1 MQRLG
6 GRWPFASNSVEVN
19 SRASAI
25 ATAHAARPRSL
36 RAREKAREFLLS
48 WKLLWLLAAVGGL
61 VRVVLYVANRS
72 LWFDE
77 AALALNLI
85 NRPFHRLFSPL
96 DFGQAAPIGFL
107 MIEHSAARGL
117 GYSEYALRL
126 FPLLSGLVALFG
138 FVVLA
143 RLLLTPL
150 AAALA
155 VTLFA
160 VAQGP
165 VYYSS
170 ELKPYSTDVAAAV
183 LLLLAGIALTEKV
196 RERWPALAI
205 GIGGL
210 ALVGFSF
217 ASVIVLA
224 AVAVGLGVE
233 AARRRRDTPAL
244 LLPLAIWVA
253 GTMAVG
259 AFAITR
265 LGSIRNAFKLTADA
279 TIGPAAVFNAHALN
293 VFASGLA
300 SSVGLVGTSPWNQL
314 QKVAALAAMVGAGS
328 LLARTPIR
336 GLMVLLPIPLTLGA
350 AALDQYPL
358 TRRTALFLVPI
369 VVLAL
374 AEGVA
379 RLSAWAGRRWA
390 PVVAIGLAMM
400 IGAGPVWRSA
410 KATLHPPRHEELKP
424 VLAYIR
430 DHWQPGDTL
439 YVHYEAQYAFLY
451 YNECGCLSLRLGG
464 TRLWPIAPGPGHR
477 DLYSPAV
484 QPRSRSVLIGRSTNV
499 WTEQLQD
506 LNRLRGRRRVW
517 LIYSHLYGSEPAFVK
532 QHLLRRLDEIGKRLR
547 AFTEP
552 GAHAYLYDLDSRRS
566 G

>member
-1 MQRLG
+1 MTVDTDAGAKAAPADHSTATRPFHAFR
-6 GRWPFASNSVEVN
+6 GREQA
-19 SRASAI
+19 
-25 ATAHAARPRSL
+25 RSL
-36 RAREKAREFLLS
+36 LLS
-48 WKLLWLLAAVGGL
+48 WKLLWLLAAVGAL
-61 VRVVLYVANRS
+61 FRVVLYRANRS

-107 MIEHSAARGL
+107 MLEHSAARSL

-126 FPLLSGLVALFG
+126 FPLLSGLVALVG

-143 RLLLTPL
+143 RLYLTPL

-155 VTLFA
+155 VSLFA

-165 VYYSS
+165 VYYSA

-196 RERWPALAI
+196 RGRWPGLAI

-210 ALVGFSF
+210 ALLGFSF
-217 ASVIVLA
+217 ASAIVLA
-224 AVAVGLGVE
+224 AVTVGLSIE
-233 AARRRRDTPAL
+233 AIRRRRDSPAL
-244 LLPLAIWVA
+244 LLPLAIWLPGVL
-253 GTMAVG
+253 AVG
-259 AFAITR
+259 AFAATR
-265 LGSIRNAFKLTADA
+265 LESVRNGFKLADDG
-279 TIGPAAVFNAHALN
+279 TIGPAAVFNVHALN

-300 SSVGLVGTSPWNQL
+300 SSVGLLGTSPWNQL
-314 QKVAALAAMVGAGS
+314 QKVAALVALLGAAS
-328 LLARTPIR
+328 LVARTPIR
-336 GLMVLLPIPLTLGA
+336 GLMVLLPVPLTLAA

-358 TRRTALFLVPI
+358 TRRTTLFLVPI

-379 RLSAWAGRRWA
+379 RLSPLAGRRWGTA
-390 PVVAIGLAMM
+390 AAIGLVVI
-400 IGAGPVWRSA
+400 IGAGPVWQSA
-410 KATLHPPRHEELKP
+410 KAALQPPRHEELKP

-430 DHWQPGDTL
+430 DHWRPGDTL

-451 YNECGCLSLRLGG
+451 YNECGCLSLRRGDKK
-464 TRLWPIAPGPGHR
+464 LWPVAPAPGQR
-477 DLYSPAV
+477 DLLSTAV
-484 QPRSRSVLIGRSTNV
+484 QPRSRSVLIGLSTNV
-499 WTEQLQD
+499 SKEQLQD

-517 LIYSHLYGSEPAFVK
+517 FVYSHLYGAEPVFVK

-547 AFTEP
+547 AFTDT
-552 GAHAYLYDLDSRRS
+552 GANAYLYDLDSRRS